1 MRAAW
6 ASRRARS
13 GTRPK
18 PPGDELGGSRTH
30 CSEVDETATGSANS
44 FGPIRIREPLCTTCP
59 ATWCLLA
66 DSKHGP
72 ERKATLRYPDA
83 VLISSLLRL
92 TYTTRRGP
100 DE

>member
-1 MRAAW
+1 MGAAW

-44 FGPIRIREPLCTTCP
+44 FGPTAPTSNGGASQLMASDDP
-59 ATWCLLA
+59 
-66 DSKHGP
+66 DSKHGS

-92 TYTTRRGP
+92 DSHDPKGAR
-100 DE
+100 

>member
-1 MRAAW
+1 M
-6 ASRRARS
+6 
-13 GTRPK
+13 
-18 PPGDELGGSRTH
+18 H

-44 FGPIRIREPLCTTCP
+44 FGPTAPTSNGGASQLVASGDP
-59 ATWCLLA
+59 

-92 TYTTRRGP
+92 DSHDPKGTR
-100 DE
+100 

>member
-44 FGPIRIREPLCTTCP
+44 FGPIVPTSERR
-59 ATWCLLA
+59 CLA
-66 DSKHGP
+66 DRGMGDPDSKHGP
-72 ERKATLRYPDA
+72 DSKATLRYPDA

-92 TYTTRRGP
+92 DSHDPKGAR
-100 DE
+100 